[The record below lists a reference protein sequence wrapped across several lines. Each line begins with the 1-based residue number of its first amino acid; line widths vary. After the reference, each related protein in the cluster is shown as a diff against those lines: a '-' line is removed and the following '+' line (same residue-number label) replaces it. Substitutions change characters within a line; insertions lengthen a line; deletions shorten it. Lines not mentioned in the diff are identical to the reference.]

1 MKLKVN
7 YFAKWLLLV
16 LATGLCGSAFA
27 QRTISGTITDD
38 ATKEPLIGAN
48 ILVVGTSTGTIT
60 DFDGKYELRLPDGA
74 TQLEI
79 SYTGYSSET
88 VAIGTSNVMDFTL
101 SAGQLLDE
109 VVVVGYGTQK
119 QREVTGSV
127 TSVKAEDFNGGNIN
141 DPLQLVQGKVP
152 GLSISKIGGDPN
164 GGSTIRL
171 RGLSTLG
178 ANAEPLII
186 IDGLIGASLESVDPN
201 DIASIDVLKD
211 GSAAA
216 IYGSRGSSGVI
227 LITTKKGAKG
237 STSVEYN
244 AYVSSESIANQVDV
258 ASPAEFKRL
267 RPASDRGS
275 STDWL
280 DLVTRDAISHAH
292 NIALSGGFGGTAY
305 RASFNIRNIE
315 GVGLGDGFRQLNGRL
330 NLTQKALNDKLTIG
344 VNLSATNRKATYAFR
359 EAFRYAVTYNPT
371 APAFF
376 PEGSTNPLVGK
387 YGGYYQEE
395 NFDFFNPLA
404 IAEQST
410 NNGDIKELVMGARA
424 DYQLF
429 EGFTAGVSY
438 AVQRESE
445 QFGSFYDKDAYF
457 RGFNTDGSASISSN
471 DRLNELFEI
480 TGNYTTGFGGN
491 NVLTL
496 LGGYSWQNNDSYSSN
511 ATNGVFI
518 SNDLSFYG
526 LGAGQDLDRG
536 RAALGNGRDVYKVI
550 AFFGRVN
557 LNIDDTYFFM
567 ASARREGS
575 TRFGE
580 GNKWGIF
587 PAVSAGVTLSN
598 LVDIA
603 GVDNLKLRVGYG
615 ETGAIPPGSLLGQ
628 RTYVERGS
636 FFFNGGFVPAYGPD
650 RNPNPD
656 LKWETKGE
664 FNAGL
669 DFALADSKLTG
680 TFEYYTR
687 STRDFIYEVN
697 VPVPPNQASRTWANL
712 EDVELK
718 NTGIELSLGYLFGN
732 KNGVSWEPRVLFS
745 TYSTVLDTVSVSG
758 ESKFPFFQS
767 GGQVFNDFTSP
778 GAPGLNNLPTMVVQ
792 GGQEIGQ
799 MWGFT
804 FDRVGEDGSFVYK
817 DLNGDG
823 VITSDDQSVIGNGL
837 PDFSLG
843 INNSFTFGDFDFN
856 FFLRGEFGHDLINS
870 FRTFYEPLGSRT
882 IENLVV
888 TEFFNENL
896 TATPAFNSYYV
907 EDASFIALDNA
918 TLGYKLKLPAG
929 GSFKSLRLYL
939 TAQNLFFITDY
950 SGVDPSVRYADPGG
964 TDNGGFAGREFNPD
978 PLYPGHDRRNNY
990 FRTRSLIFGLNL
1002 GF

>member
-16 LATGLCGSAFA
+16 LATGLGVTAFA
-27 QRTISGTITDD
+27 QRTISGTVTDE

-60 DFDGKYELRLPDGA
+60 DFDGKYELKLPDGA

-79 SYTGYSSET
+79 SYTGYSSKT
-88 VAIGTSNVMDFTL
+88 VAIGASNVMDLTL

-127 TSVKAEDFNGGNIN
+127 TSVKAEDFNGGNVN
-141 DPLQLVQGKVP
+141 DPLQLVQGKVA

-164 GGSTIRL
+164 GGSSIRL

-178 ANAEPLII
+178 ANAEPLVI

-201 DIASIDVLKD
+201 DIASVDVLKD

-258 ASPAEFKRL
+258 ASPDEFRRL

-275 STDWL
+275 NTDWL

-292 NIALSGGFGGTAY
+292 NVALSGGFAGTSY

-330 NLTQKALNDKLTIG
+330 NLTQKALNDKLTLG

-376 PEGSTNPLVGK
+376 PDNSTSPLVSK

-404 IAEQST
+404 IAEQSS
-410 NNGDIKELVMGARA
+410 NHGDIKELVMSARA

-429 EGFTAGVSY
+429 EGFTASVSY
-438 AVQRESE
+438 AAQRESE
-445 QFGSFYDKDAYF
+445 HFGSFYDKDAYF
-457 RGFNTDGSASISSN
+457 RGFNSDGSASISSN
-471 DRLNELFEI
+471 DRLNELFEV
-480 TGNYTTGFGGN
+480 TGNYSLGFGNN

-496 LGGYSWQNNDSYSSN
+496 LGGYSWQNNDNYSSN

-518 SNDLSFYG
+518 SNDLGFYG
-526 LGAGQDLDRG
+526 LGAGQNLDRG
-536 RAALGNGRDVYKVI
+536 RAALGNSRDVYKVI

-557 LNIDDTYFFM
+557 LNINDTYYLM

-603 GVDNLKLRVGYG
+603 GVDNLKVRVGYG
-615 ETGAIPPGSLLGQ
+615 ETGAIPPGSLLSQ

-636 FFFNGGFVPAYGPD
+636 FFYNGAFVPAYGPD

-669 DFALADSKLTG
+669 DFALADSRLTG
-680 TFEYYTR
+680 NFEYYRR

-712 EDVELK
+712 EDVEL
-718 NTGIELSLGYLFGN
+718 NNSGIELSLGYLFGN

-745 TYSTVLDTVSVSG
+745 TYNTVLDTVETDG
-758 ESKFPFFQS
+758 TSKFPFFQS
-767 GGQVFNDFTSP
+767 GGRVFNDFTSP

-799 MWGFT
+799 MWGYT
-804 FDRVGEDGSFVYK
+804 FDRVGDDGSFVYQ

-823 VITSDDQSVIGNGL
+823 VITAADQSVIGNGL

-843 INNSFTFGDFDFN
+843 INNTFTFGDFDFN

-870 FRTFYEPLGSRT
+870 FRTFYEPLGSRS

-888 TEFFNENL
+888 TEYFNENL

-918 TLGYKLKLPAG
+918 TLGYRLKLPAG

-939 TAQNLFFITDY
+939 SAQNLFFITDY

-964 TDNGGFAGREFNPD
+964 ADNGGFAPREFNAD

-990 FRTRSLIFGLNL
+990 FRTRSIVFGLNL